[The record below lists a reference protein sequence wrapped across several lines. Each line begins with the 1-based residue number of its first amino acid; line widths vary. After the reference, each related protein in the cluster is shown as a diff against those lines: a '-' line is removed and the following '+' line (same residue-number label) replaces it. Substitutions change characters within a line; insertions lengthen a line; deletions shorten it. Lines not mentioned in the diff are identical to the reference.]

1 MGKAAW
7 LFLVLAT
14 TASAQVD
21 EKAVEEAVGR
31 FKKGMANPNASARA
45 SAIAELSRTPHDKT
59 FKIIA
64 PYLTSDVKDVR
75 KSAAKGMALFGD
87 WKKVAIPTL
96 IGALQPN
103 KKEPEVQVEI
113 FGALGKLAD
122 PTSLPAVHAAFKED
136 DVRVARAAIACA
148 GDMRIRE
155 SIDALLDLQK
165 EIQKWLKN
173 NQGGPYRDER
183 GQKGDDNA
191 CRGRLESIQAEILKA
206 FKEITLE
213 RWASAPEWE
222 IWWSKKKA
230 TFEVPPKPE
239 EKK

>member
-7 LFLVLAT
+7 LFLVLAA

-31 FKKGMANPNASARA
+31 FKKAMANPNASARA

-59 FKIIA
+59 FKMIV
-64 PYLTSDVKDVR
+64 PYLSSDVKDVR
-75 KSAAKGMALFGD
+75 KSAAKGMAQFGD
-87 WKKVAIPTL
+87 WKKVAIPML
-96 IGALQPN
+96 VAALQPN
-103 KKEPEVQVEI
+103 RKEPEVQVEI

-122 PTSLPAVHAAFKED
+122 PAALSAVHGAFKED

-148 GDMRIRE
+148 GAMRIKE

-165 EIQKWLKN
+165 DVQKWLKN
-173 NQGGPYRDER
+173 KQGGPYKDDKGQQGDE
-183 GQKGDDNA
+183 NA
-191 CRGRLESIQAEILKA
+191 CKGRLEGVQEEILKA
-206 FKEITLE
+206 FKAITLE
-213 RWASAPEWE
+213 RWASAAEWE
-222 IWWSKKKA
+222 LWWAKKKA

-239 EKK
+239 DKK